1 MTIIWQ
7 IRAVSFR
14 KEDFFTLHG
23 IYMDRRYHRSGSHD
37 GAVADGYAWGD
48 CCVCPDPHILA
59 DHDRGRIGVL
69 AALWIYLVVKSRQYD
84 VVANKSAVSSR
95 NAALVLKV
103 AACAEKYIL
112 PFSTSQIKNVFHSC
126 G

>member
-1 MTIIWQ
+1 MIFAGTPPTTAIGGT
-7 IRAVSFR
+7 SFV
-14 KEDFFTLHG
+14 TTAPAAT
-23 IYMDRRYHRSGSHD
+23 MAPSPM
-37 GAVADGYAWGD
+37 GYAWGD